1 MAVRVGVI
9 GYGYWGPNLVRNLAK
24 VDDCQ
29 IIAVADVNPKRL
41 QMAKKQYPFLEVTAS
56 AEELAKRTDI
66 DAVAIATPVAT
77 HYLLAKRALEQGKH
91 VLLEKPL
98 VETVSQ
104 ARELVD
110 LANRRK
116 RTLMVDHTF
125 IYSGAVRKIKEL
137 ITQGEIG
144 DIYYFDSVRVN
155 LGLFQHDVN
164 VLWDLC
170 PHDLSIMSYLIGRKP
185 ISVSAIGA
193 SHIRYG
199 DKPLESVAYV
209 TVQLEGGIL
218 AHFHVNWLSP
228 VKVRRTLI
236 GGSKKMIVYDHLDPD
251 NQVKLYD
258 KGVEVATSEERYKA
272 LIQYRTGDM
281 YAPKL
286 DQTEPLE
293 LVCKD
298 FVEGIRTGKT
308 PLTDGEAGLRV
319 VQLLEAAQRSMD
331 CGGEVVALVGAASAD
346 RSGR

>member
-1 MAVRVGVI
+1 MTVRVGVI
-9 GYGYWGPNLVRNLAK
+9 GYGYWGPNLVRNFAK

-29 IIAVADVNPKRL
+29 IIAVADMNPKRL
-41 QMAKKQYPFLEVTAS
+41 QAAKKQYPFLEVIAS
-56 AEELAKRTDI
+56 AEKLIDRTDI

-77 HYLLAKRALEQGKH
+77 HHPLAKRVLEQGKH

-98 VETVSQ
+98 VEKVSQ
-104 ARELVD
+104 ARELID
-110 LANRRK
+110 LANRYK
-116 RTLMVDHTF
+116 KILMVDHTF

-137 ITQGEIG
+137 VAQGEIG
-144 DIYYFDSVRVN
+144 NIYYFDSVRVN

-170 PHDLSIMSYLIGRKP
+170 PHDLSIMGYLIEREP
-185 ISVSAIGA
+185 VSVSAIGA
-193 SHIRYG
+193 SHVRYG
-199 DKPLESVAYV
+199 DKPLESIAYV

-236 GGSKKMIVYDHLDPD
+236 GGSKKMVVYDHLDPD
-251 NQVKLYD
+251 NQVKIYD
-258 KGVEVATSEERYKA
+258 KGIEVTTSEERYRTM
-272 LIQYRTGDM
+272 IQYRTGDM

-293 LVCKD
+293 LVCKH
-298 FVEGIRTGKT
+298 FVECIKTGKA

-319 VQLLEAAQRSMD
+319 VRLLEAAQQSLQ
-331 CGGEVVALVGAASAD
+331 CFGEVVRL
-346 RSGR
+346 

>member
-1 MAVRVGVI
+1 MAIRVGVI
-9 GYGYWGPNLVRNLAK
+9 GYGYWGPNLVRNFAK
-24 VDDCQ
+24 VDECQ
-29 IIAVADVNPKRL
+29 IIAVADVSPKRL
-41 QMAKKQYPFLEVTAS
+41 QIAQKQHPFLEATTS
-56 AEELAKRTDI
+56 ADEIIKRTDI
-66 DAVAIATPVAT
+66 DALAIATPVAT
-77 HYLLAKRALEQGKH
+77 HYALAKSALEHGKH
-91 VLLEKPL
+91 VLVEKPL
-98 VETVSQ
+98 TEKVSQ
-104 ARELVD
+104 ACELIE
-110 LANRRK
+110 LANRHK
-116 RTLMVDHTF
+116 KTLMVDHTF

-170 PHDLSIMSYLIGRKP
+170 PHDFSIMSYLIEKEP

-193 SHIRYG
+193 SHIHYG
-199 DKPLESVAYV
+199 NKPLESVAYV

-228 VKVRRTLI
+228 VKIRRTLI

-251 NQVKLYD
+251 NQVKVYD
-258 KGVEVATSEERYKA
+258 KGVEVATSEERYQA

-293 LVCKD
+293 LVCKH
-298 FVEGIRTGKT
+298 FVECVRTGKT
-308 PLTDGEAGLRV
+308 PLTDGEAGLKV
-319 VQLLEAAQRSMD
+319 VRLLEAAQQSLQFA
-331 CGGEVVALVGAASAD
+331 GAVVKLD
-346 RSGR
+346 DT